1 MPTVVATSGHSV
13 SFAHR
18 ILWDSSRRHLS
29 LAGLHQADSWQLHL
43 SAGLLAAAAFE
54 GYLNYLGQE
63 LLPALWENERAS
75 FSTPPYRGVNGKLR
89 RIAEEVEWPLPP
101 RSRKPFAG
109 LAELQS
115 LRDKM
120 VHAKPKR
127 ENFRRVH
134 KEGEFGPG
142 PGVWLHPEFSDRRV
156 LALISD
162 TEAVAV
168 LLHNAV
174 LKSSFRNVAFLGKHP
189 FLGATGYGLHSVEP
203 AG

>member
-1 MPTVVATSGHSV
+1 MHPT
-13 SFAHR
+13 
-18 ILWDSSRRHLS
+18 
-29 LAGLHQADSWQLHL
+29 DSWQLHL

-54 GYLNYLGQE
+54 GYLNYLGE
-63 LLPALWENERAS
+63 EILPALWKDERVS

-89 RIAEEVEWPLPP
+89 RIAEEVEWPLAP
-101 RSRKPFAG
+101 RSRKPFSG
-109 LAELQS
+109 LVELQS

-127 ENFRRVH
+127 ENIRRVH
-134 KEGEFGPG
+134 KESDFGPT
-142 PGVWLHPEFSDRRV
+142 PGAWLHPEFSERRV
-156 LALISD
+156 LSLISD

-174 LKSSFRNVAFLGKHP
+174 RKSSFRNVAFLGSHP
-189 FLGATGYGLHSVEP
+189 FLGAIGYGLRSVEP